1 MRRGWREV
9 GFGMWVR
16 LPGDFLGASASS
28 SAVRRDTANWIG
40 RDQDEPVSGGV
51 VQNPAVTA
59 PRRQFGSVSVHGE
72 EVIRF
77 ELGII
82 CQDLLLRCPAGEPL
96 QNLLDGDPVTANARL
111 PESHVRIDR
120 DPLKE

>member
-1 MRRGWREV
+1 MLQRIPESSDRQHGQAHFEARFPIQGTGRVIMEPAGATGFRRRG
-9 GFGMWVR
+9 
-16 LPGDFLGASASS
+16 ASS
-28 SAVRRDTANWIG
+28 SGD
-40 RDQDEPVSGGV
+40 S
-51 VQNPAVTA
+51 A

-111 PESHVRIDR
+111 PEPHVRIDR